1 MRIAGAACESARAAL
16 HTTHD
21 HDEKRRW
28 RGGYVVEQRRARG
41 AEAEAEREE
50 EEDVDDDDDD
60 DDEKQ
65 RRSSNSSSSSSSKCF
80 SPVMGS
86 QWVGGQYWVVGG
98 GWWCACNNGRTDEQ
112 HSTSRHD
119 RRQCG
124 KNYLPSPT
132 LCDRHESYLLLLL
145 PPYIS
150 VHCLPIP
157 KHALGF
163 YIVGVVDSARLPTL
177 PTTHFLLCVPASG
190 LSVESNSPAAA
201 RGDRVTDITVI
212 QYRMHPK
219 SHLHDTAP
227 WTWIVAGCIF
237 RSTTCSHIECT
248 IYTYVPISR

>member
-1 MRIAGAACESARAAL
+1 MRIAGTACESARAAL

-50 EEDVDDDDDD
+50 EEEEEDVDDDDDDD

-65 RRSSNSSSSSSSKCF
+65 RRSSSNSSSSKCF

-132 LCDRHESYLLLLL
+132 LCDRHESYLLLL
-145 PPYIS
+145 PPTY
-150 VHCLPIP
+150 L
-157 KHALGF
+157 
-163 YIVGVVDSARLPTL
+163 YT
-177 PTTHFLLCVPASG
+177 AS
-190 LSVESNSPAAA
+190 
-201 RGDRVTDITVI
+201 R
-212 QYRMHPK
+212 
-219 SHLHDTAP
+219 
-227 WTWIVAGCIF
+227 F
-237 RSTTCSHIECT
+237 RSTLLASTSSALSTVPDYLHYLLPTSYSVCQHPACLTSRIPRRRHGVTELQTLQLYSTVCIPSLTCTTPRRGRGSWRAAFSAPQLVLT
-248 IYTYVPISR
+248 